1 MPYGFTCLNR
11 NCITHNDKEFIQ
23 ELKQQ
28 LQACKEEL
36 QAYKED
42 RFCQGGCTVYQF
54 DKIKQLKE
62 ENEKLKGRNEHLEKV
77 HEVDTHFCTAFI
89 NLKEG
94 LSKILHHYY
103 FTRGKYNLE
112 SMCLIPAIQTL
123 VGRLRGKVDKQEKE
137 IELLTQQ
144 NKQMREFIEKLYTIA
159 DDGQNM
165 IKKHNDYNGKIYG
178 LGYLQDIKDRIY
190 NTQQALNKGVE

>member
-1 MPYGFTCLNR
+1 MKKKEVDMSEEKIRAAKCGECGLDKN
-11 NCITHNDKEFIQ
+11 NCGRVCADYIT
-23 ELKQQ
+23 ELEQQ
-28 LQACKEEL
+28 LQTAKKEN
-36 QAYKED
+36 K
-42 RFCQGGCTVYQF
+42 
-54 DKIKQLKE
+54 KLKE
-62 ENEKLKGRNEHLEKV
+62 RNEHLEKV

-144 NKQMREFIEKLYTIA
+144 NKQMREFINNIKNLCNEDWEDMTVDKF
-159 DDGQNM
+159 QNQ
-165 IKKHNDYNGKIYG
+165 
-178 LGYLQDIKDRIY
+178 LLQ
-190 NTQQALNKGVE
+190 TLKGVE

>member
-1 MPYGFTCLNR
+1 MSEEEMSNPSDEGIIRILHQR
-11 NCITHNDKEFIQ
+11 
-23 ELKQQ
+23 
-28 LQACKEEL
+28 LQTA
-36 QAYKED
+36 
-42 RFCQGGCTVYQF
+42 
-54 DKIKQLKE
+54 KE

-144 NKQMREFIEKLYTIA
+144 NKQMRENINNIKNLCNEDWEDMTVDKF
-159 DDGQNM
+159 QNQ
-165 IKKHNDYNGKIYG
+165 
-178 LGYLQDIKDRIY
+178 LL
-190 NTQQALNKGVE
+190 QALNKGVE

>member
-1 MPYGFTCLNR
+1 MSEEEMSNPSDEEIIRILHQR
-11 NCITHNDKEFIQ
+11 
-23 ELKQQ
+23 
-28 LQACKEEL
+28 LQTA
-36 QAYKED
+36 
-42 RFCQGGCTVYQF
+42 
-54 DKIKQLKE
+54 KE

-144 NKQMREFIEKLYTIA
+144 NKQMRENIGKAEDIA
-159 DDGQNM
+159 RTYQDYRPCLL
-165 IKKHNDYNGKIYG
+165 IKKE
-178 LGYLQDIKDRIY
+178 L
-190 NTQQALNKGVE
+190 QQALKGVE

>member
-1 MPYGFTCLNR
+1 MSEEIKDIIDALEN
-11 NCITHNDKEFIQ
+11 N
-23 ELKQQ
+23 ELKNDGFWGRACSRLSQQ
-28 LQACKEEL
+28 LQACKEE
-36 QAYKED
+36 
-42 RFCQGGCTVYQF
+42 
-54 DKIKQLKE
+54 
-62 ENEKLKGRNEHLEKV
+62 NEKLKEQNEHLEKV

-178 LGYLQDIKDRIY
+178 LAICK
-190 NTQQALNKGVE
+190 T

>member
-1 MPYGFTCLNR
+1 MSEKKCKYCGGEIGYIGMPYGFTCLNR

-28 LQACKEEL
+28 LQTA
-36 QAYKED
+36 
-42 RFCQGGCTVYQF
+42 
-54 DKIKQLKE
+54 KE
-62 ENEKLKGRNEHLEKV
+62 ENEKLKGRNEHLETV

-144 NKQMREFIEKLYTIA
+144 NKQMRGNINNIKNLCNEDWEDMTVDKF
-159 DDGQNM
+159 QNQ
-165 IKKHNDYNGKIYG
+165 
-178 LGYLQDIKDRIY
+178 LL
-190 NTQQALNKGVE
+190 QALNKGVE

>member
-1 MPYGFTCLNR
+1 MSEDGYVKCL
-11 NCITHNDKEFIQ
+11 E
-23 ELKQQ
+23 QQ
-28 LQACKEEL
+28 LQTA
-36 QAYKED
+36 
-42 RFCQGGCTVYQF
+42 
-54 DKIKQLKE
+54 KE

-144 NKQMREFIEKLYTIA
+144 NKQLETKKLRMQTALDKIRDIELANLDVDWDEYKAERGTTHFSAIVT
-159 DDGQNM
+159 NCE
-165 IKKHNDYNGKIYG
+165 IG
-178 LGYLQDIKDRIY
+178 LGE
-190 NTQQALNKGVE
+190 TEE

>member
-1 MPYGFTCLNR
+1 MSEEKCKFYKKQFLSNYCELFKQPCYGKHCNF
-11 NCITHNDKEFIQ
+11 IKEFTRLN
-23 ELKQQ
+23 ELEQD
-28 LQACKEEL
+28 LQAC
-36 QAYKED
+36 
-42 RFCQGGCTVYQF
+42 
-54 DKIKQLKE
+54 KE
-62 ENEKLKGRNEHLEKV
+62 ENEKLKERNEHLEKV

-144 NKQMREFIEKLYTIA
+144 NKQMREFINNIKNLCNEDWEDMTVDKF
-159 DDGQNM
+159 QNQ
-165 IKKHNDYNGKIYG
+165 
-178 LGYLQDIKDRIY
+178 LLQ
-190 NTQQALNKGVE
+190 TLKGVE

>member
-1 MPYGFTCLNR
+1 MSEEIKDIMDALENNEFKNDGFWGRACSRLS
-11 NCITHNDKEFIQ
+11 
-23 ELKQQ
+23 QQ
-28 LQACKEEL
+28 LQTA
-36 QAYKED
+36 
-42 RFCQGGCTVYQF
+42 
-54 DKIKQLKE
+54 KE
-62 ENEKLKGRNEHLEKV
+62 ENEKLKERNEHLEKV

-144 NKQMREFIEKLYTIA
+144 HKQIRENINNIKNLCNEDWEDMTVDKF
-159 DDGQNM
+159 QNQ
-165 IKKHNDYNGKIYG
+165 
-178 LGYLQDIKDRIY
+178 LLQ
-190 NTQQALNKGVE
+190 TLKGVE